1 LSFNVKSISY
11 FDKQAKKLSKK
22 YPSFME
28 DGKKEKDEPWI
39 NVHLPVSHPFGWSP
53 VSGDII
59 HHTF

>member
-1 LSFNVKSISY
+1 
-11 FDKQAKKLSKK
+11 
-22 YPSFME
+22 ME